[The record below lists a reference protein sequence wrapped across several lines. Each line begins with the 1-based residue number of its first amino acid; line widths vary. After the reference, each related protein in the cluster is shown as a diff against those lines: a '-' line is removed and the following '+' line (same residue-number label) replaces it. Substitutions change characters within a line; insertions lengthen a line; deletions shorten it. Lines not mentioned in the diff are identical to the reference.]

1 MENILPKSGSGQS
14 NVNIPDINIDDMIIN
29 IRALITLFIEN
40 AIKNA
45 ELYTLHSNR
54 KVIVPEDIS
63 RCLKAELFIF
73 LDRPDNKE
81 QALSIIEKYKNFELL
96 NNTDLEED
104 FDFDFD
110 YDFDFDNDKLF
121 SEIVEHMEEYKISN
135 CNCNECLKINKYNEE
150 WINYFPTNNVEKL
163 LYDVIQKIDFEFN
176 I

>member
-1 MENILPKSGSGQS
+1 MENILPKSGFGNC

-45 ELYTLHSNR
+45 ELYTSHSNR

-73 LDRPDNKE
+73 LDRPDNTE
-81 QALSIIEKYKNFELL
+81 QALSIINKYKNIELL
-96 NNTDLEED
+96 NNIDLEEEL
-104 FDFDFD
+104 
-110 YDFDFDNDKLF
+110 DNDKLF
-121 SEIVEHMEEYKISN
+121 SEIVEHMEEYNISN
-135 CNCNECLKINKYNEE
+135 CDCNDCININKYNQN
-150 WINYFPTNNVEKL
+150 WINYYPTNYVEKL
-163 LYDVIQKIDFEFN
+163 LYDVIQKIDTEFN